1 MKRVILFTVAALVA
15 LSFSGCAS
23 TVDTQTGAS
32 QPRKVKKN
40 RVRCD
45 TPVQFP
51 LGQEDFGWYQEQAER
66 QLEECSKN
74 R

>member
-1 MKRVILFTVAALVA
+1 MNRFILVTVAALVVLA
-15 LSFSGCAS
+15 FSGCAS
-23 TVDTQTGAS
+23 TSGAVS
-32 QPRKVKKN
+32 QPRKEH

-51 LGQEDFGWYQEQAER
+51 LGQEDFAWYQDQAER

>member
-1 MKRVILFTVAALVA
+1 MKKVILFMVAALVA

-23 TVDTQTGAS
+23 TANTQTGAS
-32 QPRKVKKN
+32 HSKKH

-51 LGQEDFGWYQEQAER
+51 LGQEDFGWYQDQAER
-66 QLEECSKN
+66 QLEECSK
-74 R
+74 